1 MRAHARDGVDTT
13 TTPPPPVIGI
23 MRRKEVV
30 SKDYM
35 ERIMDEE
42 SDWDHEMERGG
53 LEGLYGK
60 DHG

>member
-1 MRAHARDGVDTT
+1 MRR
-13 TTPPPPVIGI
+13 VIGI

-53 LEGLYGK
+53 LEGLYGT